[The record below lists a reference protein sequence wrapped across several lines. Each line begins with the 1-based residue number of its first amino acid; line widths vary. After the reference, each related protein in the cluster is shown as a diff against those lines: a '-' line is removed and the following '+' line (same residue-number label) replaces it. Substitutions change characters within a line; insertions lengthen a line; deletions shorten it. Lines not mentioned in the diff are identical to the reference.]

1 MRRRVALSIAAA
13 IALQVCCLS
22 AQAATSN
29 FPCEAFAK
37 NPDGSWTVLQT
48 TYLEGPNV
56 KVQQDAT
63 FAPGRVVL
71 GYDIADMIAKACPNA
86 VVAPP
91 PGTEPAAA
99 QGAAPSA
106 APSTGVSTAPG
117 TAPSAAAPQPQ
128 SFLARYADANGNLDV
143 RQLTCGHLDDT
154 SAEEAELFLSWYS
167 GWYSGVAKNRGI
179 NLARI
184 RYAIRN
190 VVAYCKGD
198 RNKRLTDVMEQML
211 K

>member
-1 MRRRVALSIAAA
+1 MRCRVALSITAA

-29 FPCEAFAK
+29 FPCDAFAK
-37 NPDGSWTVLQT
+37 NSDGSWTVLQT
-48 TYLEGPNV
+48 TYLEGPNI

-99 QGAAPSA
+99 QGAAPR
-106 APSTGVSTAPG
+106 TGLSTAPG

-198 RNKRLTDVMEQML
+198 RNKRLADVMEQML